1 MLDLVWSVGGFI
13 VTIGVL
19 VAIHE
24 YGHFWAARRCG
35 VRVLRFSIG
44 FGRPLWTRVDKDGV
58 EWSVAMI
65 PLGGYVKMLDEREG
79 IVAPSERQFAFNTA
93 SVGKRMAIVAAGPAF
108 NFALA
113 ILLYWVIYIVGVP
126 GLRTLIDTPAPDS
139 VAARAGLVIG
149 DEVTMVDDSPVPTWT
164 ELRTELIDH
173 ALDRGSLP
181 ITVKSAD
188 DGVLRTV
195 VLPLNSVRVD
205 PEFLFDDLGL
215 QPFQPKLPAVL
226 DKLFPGEAAASAGLQ
241 PGDELLSYNGETID
255 SWQQWAT
262 WVRAHP
268 GEAVRLAYRRDGAI
282 KELTLVIGRAA
293 ENGRSIGRFGAGVAN
308 PGELWQDL
316 RAVSRSGPLEA
327 LPRAVHETW
336 RMSSLTLRMLGRMVT
351 GEVSVKNVSG
361 PIQIA
366 QVAGFSAQIGWVA
379 FLSFMAVVSV
389 SLGVLNLLPVPI
401 LDGGHLL
408 FYGVEA
414 LKGSPLSERAQ
425 EAGQRMGMTLLVLLM
440 GLAFYND
447 IARLLS

>member
-1 MLDLVWSVGGFI
+1 MLDFVWSLGGFI

-24 YGHFWAARRCG
+24 YGHFWVARRCG
-35 VRVLRFSIG
+35 VKVLRFSIG
-44 FGRPLWTRVDKDGV
+44 FGKPIWRRTDKDGV
-58 EWSVAMI
+58 EWVLSMI
-65 PLGGYVKMLDEREG
+65 PLGGYVSMLDERNG
-79 IVAPSERQFAFNTA
+79 IVAPSERRYAFNTA

-113 ILLYWVIYIVGVP
+113 ILLYWVINVVGVP
-126 GLRTLIDTPAPDS
+126 GMRPVIDTPLPDS
-139 VAARAGLVIG
+139 VAARAGLVLG
-149 DEVTMVDDSPVPTWT
+149 DEVTMIGDKPIPTWT

-181 ITVKSAD
+181 ITVKRAD
-188 DGVLRTV
+188 NGVLRTV
-195 VLPLNSVRVD
+195 VLPLSSVRVD

-215 QPFQPKLPAVL
+215 APFQPKLPAKIEQVMA
-226 DKLFPGEAAASAGLQ
+226 GEAAAAAGIKA
-241 PGDELLSYNGETID
+241 GDELLRFNDQPIE
-255 SWQQWAT
+255 SWQQWAA

-268 GEAVRLAYRRDGAI
+268 GELVTLAYLRDGAEHEV
-282 KELTLVIGRAA
+282 KLVIGRAA

-308 PGELWQDL
+308 PGDLWQDL

-327 LPRAVHETW
+327 LPRAVNETW

-366 QVAGFSAQIGWVA
+366 QVAGFSAQVGWVA
-379 FLSFMAVVSV
+379 FLSFMAIVSI
-389 SLGVLNLLPVPI
+389 SLGVLNLLPVPV

-414 LKGSPLSERAQ
+414 LKGSPVSERAQ
-425 EAGQRMGMTLLVLLM
+425 EAGQRLGMTLLILLM

-447 IARLLS
+447 IARLLG